1 MREFVP
7 LKVTKEGNPAAS
19 QALRVQ
25 GYPSTLIFSADRSYI
40 TRFDGF
46 LRNEQFLSAISEVRT
61 AAVEAQAESS
71 VREVG
76 P

>member
-7 LKVTKEGNPAAS
+7 LKVTKERSPAAS
-19 QALRVQ
+19 QALQVK
-25 GYPSTLIFSADRSYI
+25 GYPTTLIFSAERSYI

-46 LRNEQFLSAISEVRT
+46 LANETFLSALSEVRT
-61 AAVEAQAESS
+61 AAVEAQAARSAS
-71 VREVG
+71 KTG